1 MTGDIIK
8 LQNIYEGYRGQSSDP
23 YPLGYTATDAGP
35 GYTYRKGMLPGNTPS
50 GAGGEDSRTPGMNAG
65 VAEIAEEVPVKDL
78 STWVDNEIKKAQMYG
93 MDYCV
98 MVLSELKKT
107 FKI

>member
-1 MTGDIIK
+1 MTDDLIK
-8 LQNIYEGYRGQSSDP
+8 LQRIYEDYRGQSVDP
-23 YPLGYTATDAGP
+23 YPNGYTTTDAGP

-50 GAGGEDSRTPGMNAG
+50 GAGGEDMRTPGMNAG
-65 VAEIAEEVPVKDL
+65 VAEIAEEVPVKKL
-78 STWVDNEIKKAQMYG
+78 SEWLDTEIKKAQMYG

-98 MVLSELKKT
+98 MVLSELRKN